1 MLLIQEQIKIM
12 NKLLTIKDLYL
23 TIKLNDK
30 EVLKNISFDI
40 SNSEIV
46 SLIGESGSGKS
57 LTALSIIRL
66 LEKSC
71 VIKSG
76 KIMFLNKDIL
86 SLEEKEMRTI
96 RKNDISMI
104 FQEPMRSLNPVMN
117 IYDQIKESYH
127 DKKNVNLKKE
137 IIKNLKSVGINDAE
151 RVVKLY
157 PHQLSGGMKQRVMIA
172 IAIACKPKLL
182 IADEPTTSL
191 DVTIQKQVLD
201 LLLKLRKELNMA
213 ILFIT
218 HDLAVASQISDKI
231 IVMKDGKILEN
242 SGTKDFFNK
251 PKNNYSQSLL
261 NSSSYT
267 KKKNIKSS
275 FNSNKVLEVKN
286 LKVYYKEK
294 SNFLGIGNKFV
305 RAVDDVSLSI
315 DSGTT
320 HAIVGESGSGKTTVA
335 KAIMGLTKISSGNI
349 NILNKDILSLS
360 FNENQIHRKNYQM
373 IFQDPFSSLNPRMR
387 IGSIIKEGLCFLKQN
402 LQNDYIEVVLKDVI
416 EKVGLP
422 KDSLN
427 KYPHEFSG
435 GQRQRIAIAR
445 VLVLDPKLLICDEP
459 TSSLDVTV
467 QNQVLDLLMDIQNK
481 TNIAYLFIS
490 HDIKLISSISD
501 KMSVMYKGKI
511 IESGKTSDI
520 IDNTYNEYTKKLLA
534 SVPNINKT

>member
-40 SNSEIV
+40 SKSEIV

-71 VIKSG
+71 IIKSG
-76 KIMFLNKDIL
+76 KIMFLNKNIL

-127 DKKNVNLKKE
+127 DKKNINLKKE

-172 IAIACKPKLL
+172 MAIACKPKLL

-201 LLLKLRKELNMA
+201 LLSKLRKELNMA

-251 PKNNYSQSLL
+251 PKNNYSRSLL
-261 NSSSYT
+261 NSSRYI
-267 KKKNIKSS
+267 KKKNINSS
-275 FNSNKVLEVKN
+275 FKSNKVLEIKN
-286 LKVYYKEK
+286 GPYFGPEK
-294 SNFLGIGNKFV
+294 DRTRINV
-305 RAVDDVSLSI
+305 R
-315 DSGTT
+315 
-320 HAIVGESGSGKTTVA
+320 
-335 KAIMGLTKISSGNI
+335 
-349 NILNKDILSLS
+349 
-360 FNENQIHRKNYQM
+360 
-373 IFQDPFSSLNPRMR
+373 
-387 IGSIIKEGLCFLKQN
+387 
-402 LQNDYIEVVLKDVI
+402 ND
-416 EKVGLP
+416 
-422 KDSLN
+422 
-427 KYPHEFSG
+427 
-435 GQRQRIAIAR
+435 
-445 VLVLDPKLLICDEP
+445 
-459 TSSLDVTV
+459 
-467 QNQVLDLLMDIQNK
+467 
-481 TNIAYLFIS
+481 
-490 HDIKLISSISD
+490 
-501 KMSVMYKGKI
+501 
-511 IESGKTSDI
+511 
-520 IDNTYNEYTKKLLA
+520 
-534 SVPNINKT
+534 